1 MSSAMYERMRSNPK
15 FQELVTKRSKFA
27 WTLAAI
33 VLIMFYGFVLVVAFI
48 PASLGKPVSEG
59 SMLTVGVAVE
69 LFMFIFFWSL
79 TAVYVR
85 RANTEFDSLT
95 QEIVKEA
102 WKENK

>member
-1 MSSAMYERMRSNPK
+1 MSSAMYERMRANPK
-15 FQELVTKRSKFA
+15 FQELVSRRGRFA
-27 WTLAAI
+27 WTLAFV
-33 VLIMFYGFVLVVAFI
+33 VLTMFYGFVMVVAFN
-48 PASLGKPVSEG
+48 PTALGQPISEG

-79 TAVYVR
+79 TAVYVK
-85 RANTEFDSLT
+85 RANTEFDALT

>member
-1 MSSAMYERMRSNPK
+1 MSSAMYERMRANPK
-15 FQELVTKRSKFA
+15 FQELVARRGRFA
-27 WTLAAI
+27 WTLTFI
-33 VLIMFYGFVLVVAFI
+33 VLTMLYGFVLSVVFN
-48 PASLGKPVSEG
+48 PAALGQPIAQG
-59 SMLTVGVAVE
+59 SMWTIGVVVE

-85 RANTEFDSLT
+85 RANTEFDALT